1 MTEGISRQ
9 DGAQQA
15 ASPRVRDV
23 NAQLQQQLSQLTSRM
38 ESVQSAW
45 TGDAATAFHGLQQ
58 RWTDNA
64 NKLNS
69 TLVDIADM
77 LDSTGARYDATE
89 VETQQS
95 FSGIT
100 SALDG

>member
-1 MTEGISRQ
+1 
-9 DGAQQA
+9 
-15 ASPRVRDV
+15 
-23 NAQLQQQLSQLTSRM
+23 
-38 ESVQSAW
+38 
-45 TGDAATAFHGLQQ
+45 
-58 RWTDNA
+58 
-64 NKLNS
+64 
-69 TLVDIADM
+69 LVDIADM